1 MMFQKFLKQKNNVH
15 VVAPKYA
22 FEKRLFK
29 VLVTCSVLSL
39 ALYVYSLS
47 SVVYGVVQRRT
58 LEKDITKLHSD
69 IGGAEAEYLLA
80 SNTMTYDTATVL
92 GYVKPTTIVYESQER
107 VAFNVSR

>member
-1 MMFQKFLKQKNNVH
+1 MIFQKFLKQKNSAH
-15 VVAPKYA
+15 VIAPKYA

-29 VLVTCSVLSL
+29 ALVAVSILSL
-39 ALYVYSLS
+39 GLYVYSLS

-69 IGGAEAEYLLA
+69 IGSAEAEYLLA
-80 SNTMTYDTATVL
+80 SNMMTYDTATVL
-92 GYVKPTTIVYESQER
+92 GYVKPNAIVYESQER